1 MSFCP
6 VVSDGEAFNSLW
18 SNGLAW
24 GSVTISEANAT
35 ICVKGGELSLSSL
48 KVCNVVFDVIALRK
62 AGASVGST
70 QTATVKSGE
79 KIRLSAENITLPKNK
94 IN

>member
-1 MSFCP
+1 
-6 VVSDGEAFNSLW
+6 
-18 SNGLAW
+18 
-24 GSVTISEANAT
+24 
-35 ICVKGGELSLSSL
+35 
-48 KVCNVVFDVIALRK
+48 VVFDVIALRK
-62 AGASVGST
+62 VGASVGST